1 MHNNHPTARIKTPPA
16 NKIYRYFFIAAIGIL
31 FTLGCMWG
39 AINLVI
45 VGRNESFHGVEYSWV
60 LAHGHAMVFGFIGL
74 FIMGFAYYA
83 LPRFKETTLWKPKLA
98 ISTLPLMVIGILM
111 QTAAHLIAPQSPY
124 LPIGITAG
132 VIQLIAV
139 ITFFTIMLRTL
150 RGTKIKENYDGFVWS
165 ALLWM
170 LLAAILNPI
179 IFWLFESAPTQED
192 FLFYVSAFNIP
203 YRDIQTLGIAV
214 VMILG
219 ISLRILP
226 HAYGFQKPSKSWIR
240 FLLWGVNGAV
250 LFGVISFTTAMITE
264 IHWWHAANVISYLIL
279 LIAAIGTPIQ
289 FGLFKKIPDI
299 NYDRSLKFIRAAYL
313 WFIVAMILLTFGPYY
328 MFRIY
333 LPMTEG
339 INPFSHAYF
348 GAYRHALTVGFMM
361 MMIVGISGKVVP
373 AFSDVDIRKTSNL
386 WAVFILLNLGNTWR
400 ITAQIMTDFFPE
412 AFRFIGVSGFI
423 ELTALAL
430 WGFELIR
437 NMRQGAKLCRG
448 NSLE

>member
-1 MHNNHPTARIKTPPA
+1 MYNNHSTARIKIPLA
-16 NKIYRYFFIAAIGIL
+16 NKIYRYFFITAIGIL

-39 AINLVI
+39 AINLLI
-45 VGRNESFHGVEYSWV
+45 VGQSESFHGVEYSWV

-74 FIMGFAYYA
+74 FIMGFSYHA
-83 LPRFKETTLWKPKLA
+83 LPGFKETNLWKPKLA
-98 ISTLPLMVIGILM
+98 IFTLPLMVFGILL

-124 LPIGITAG
+124 LHMGVAAG

-139 ITFFTIMLRTL
+139 IIFIIIMVRTL
-150 RGTKIKENYDGFVWS
+150 RRTNIKESYDGFVWS
-165 ALLWM
+165 ALGWM
-170 LLAAILNPI
+170 LLAAVLNPI
-179 IFWLFESAPTQED
+179 IFWLFESASTQDD

-219 ISLRILP
+219 ISIRILP
-226 HAYGFQKPSKSWIR
+226 PAYGFRNPSKRWIN
-240 FLLWGVNGAV
+240 FLLWGVNGAIF
-250 LFGVISFTTAMITE
+250 FGVISFTTGMVTE
-264 IHWWHAANVISYLIL
+264 IHWWHAANGISYLIL
-279 LIAAIGTPIQ
+279 LIAAIGTPFQ
-289 FGLFKKIPDI
+289 FGLFRKIPEI
-299 NYDRSLKFIRAAYL
+299 HRDRSLKFIRAAYL

-333 LPMTEG
+333 LPMTDG
-339 INPFSHAYF
+339 VNPFSHAYF

-361 MMIVGISGKVVP
+361 MMIVGISSKVVP
-373 AFSDVDIRKTSNL
+373 AFSGVDIRKTNKL

-423 ELTALAL
+423 ELTALGL

-437 NMRQGAKLCRG
+437 NMHQGDRIMLGK
-448 NSLE
+448 